1 MRICVRCETEL
12 TGDLEWEGGIFSGKY
27 NHGICEDCAKKV
39 KPNTCARCGM
49 KLPVQSTWEQEK
61 KYRICEDC
69 ETTVVQNTVI
79 ADSLKKL
86 DRRYKEALVREGK
99 LDPKDIDFDSG
110 DSKSSTAKT
119 YPNSR
124 TTNSSTSS
132 SASSTGCGCSKG
144 VLKFFAVVAVIALV
158 VSMVIGFIKNGG
170 LNIDFGSAIKFM
182 TVAMNPPE
190 EYYGVSVE
198 GQNNGWVAAFEL
210 DSGLSV
216 RCGED
221 PNIGTYYIM
230 DGLLYV
236 ANSDGQWELRND
248 IAGQEEE
255 ERLRSRHLHTVLD
268 LQYSYKSGEAWAD
281 GNGMT
286 HTFDNDH
293 QGGVISVS
301 NDGKITMYAA
311 RLSGDCAFDLKDYD
325 FTQLKETAMQILAET
340 TAE

>member
-1 MRICVRCETEL
+1 MKMRICVRCGAELPGELKL
-12 TGDLEWEGGIFSGKY
+12 TGSIFSAHY

-39 KPNTCARCGM
+39 KPYTCARCGRSLNLETA
-49 KLPVQSTWEQEK
+49 KD
-61 KYRICEDC
+61 YGICDDC
-69 ETTVVQNTVI
+69 DSSVLQDIII
-79 ADSLKKL
+79 AESLNNV
-86 DRRYKEALVREGK
+86 DRLYKEALVREGK

-119 YPNSR
+119 YPTSR
-124 TTNSSTSS
+124 TTSSSTST
-132 SASSTGCGCSKG
+132 SASSTGSGCSKG
-144 VLKFFAVVAVIALV
+144 VIKFFVVLAVIALV

-170 LNIDFGSAIKFM
+170 LSIDFGSAIKFM
-182 TVAMNPPE
+182 TVAMDPPE

-210 DSGLSV
+210 DSGLFV
-216 RCGED
+216 CCGED

-236 ANSDGQWELRND
+236 VNSDGQWELRND

-255 ERLRSRHLHTVLD
+255 ERLLSRHLHTVLD

-293 QGGVISVS
+293 QGGVISVNS
-301 NDGKITMYAA
+301 DGKITMYAA
-311 RLSGDCAFDLKDYD
+311 RLNGDCAFDLKDYD